1 LSLSGLLAGRSGETN
16 ILREERGLDAAV
28 QLLNNGECVALPT
41 ETVYGLAAMADD
53 PVAVRKIFAAKKRPA
68 DHPLIVHLPS
78 TEQLSL
84 WADDI
89 PNVAYELADRFWPG
103 PLTLLL
109 KKRPDIPSIVT
120 GGKDTVAV
128 RVPSHPMFLSVLQKL
143 GKALAAPSA
152 NLYKQLSPT
161 TAQQV
166 MQGLSGRIVAVLD
179 GGPCEFGLESTILD
193 LVSESP
199 AILRAGP
206 ISRLQIEAVLGAPVQ
221 TPTSHD
227 IAVPGNVE
235 SHYQPNT
242 PLQMMSVASMVSG
255 STRHRTGYLVWSSLA
270 SSLLNG
276 AMHVRE
282 LSQEPAL
289 YGRQLYHSLYELDQ
303 LGLDCICVETP
314 PKSENWMA
322 VNDRLQRASS

>member
-1 LSLSGLLAGRSGETN
+1 M
-16 ILREERGLDAAV
+16 LREERGFEAAV
-28 QLLNNGECVALPT
+28 QLLNSGECLALPT
-41 ETVYGLAAMADD
+41 ETVYGLAAIADNTF
-53 PVAVRKIFAAKKRPA
+53 AVRKIFAAKKRPA

-78 TEQLSL
+78 TEHMAF
-84 WADDI
+84 WAEDI
-89 PNVAYELADRFWPG
+89 PDVAYQLANQFWPG

-109 KKRPDIPSIVT
+109 KKRPDLASIVT

-128 RVPSHPMFLSVLQKL
+128 RVPSHPLFLRVLQKL

-161 TAQQV
+161 TAEQV

-206 ISRLQIEAVLGAPVQ
+206 ISRRQIESVLGAPVQ
-221 TPTSHD
+221 TPASHD
-227 IAVPGNVE
+227 IAVPGNIE

-242 PLQMMSVASMVSG
+242 PLQLMSVDAMATCSINQRS
-255 STRHRTGYLVWSSLA
+255 GYLVWSSRA

-282 LSQEPAL
+282 LSEEPVL
-289 YGRQLYHSLYELDQ
+289 YGRELYHSLYELDQ
-303 LGLDCICVETP
+303 LDLDCICVETP
-314 PKSENWMA
+314 PTSEKWMA
-322 VNDRLQRASS
+322 VNDRLQRAAN